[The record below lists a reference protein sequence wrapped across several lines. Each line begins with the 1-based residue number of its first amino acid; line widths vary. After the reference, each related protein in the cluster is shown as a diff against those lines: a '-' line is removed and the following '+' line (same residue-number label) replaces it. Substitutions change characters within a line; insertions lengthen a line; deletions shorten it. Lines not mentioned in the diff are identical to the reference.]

1 MERLPMSNNEK
12 NVANIASLLKQS
24 DVLLS
29 SLFKKMRPDVLKRYK
44 KQLDQND
51 SIGASEQI
59 WGRNLIDDIIE
70 TKKHR

>member
-1 MERLPMSNNEK
+1 MSNNEK

-51 SIGASEQI
+51 TIGASEQI
-59 WGRNLIDDIIE
+59 WCRNLIDDIIE

>member
-1 MERLPMSNNEK
+1 MSNNEK

-59 WGRNLIDDIIE
+59 WCRNLIDDIIE